1 MKTPFVLIPLYIYP
15 LERAW
20 EPLLEAARAHREV
33 HFVAII
39 NPDNGPGR
47 GRLPDGSYTAA
58 LSRLAEEPNISTLGY
73 VYCSYGQR
81 AVEAIQADMDIYR
94 GWCRQGQLAVGGV
107 FFDET
112 PSDPAY
118 VEYMATLA
126 HYAKETWRRDM
137 GDGEGHGG
145 REATV
150 VYNPGVV
157 VGPGF
162 FFRGADYVVV
172 FEASEDQWNRLRK
185 LGQDLRRMDDRTR
198 PKAVA
203 IIHSSRGGSSGSGAR
218 KVLKQTRSLGLTG
231 VYVTDQQEGGYTR
244 WPAAW
249 MKFAKAVSQC

>member
-1 MKTPFVLIPLYIYP
+1 MSKPFVLVPLYIYP

-20 EPLLEAARAHREV
+20 EPLLEAARTHREV
-33 HFVAII
+33 QFVAVI
-39 NPDNGPGR
+39 NPNNGPGQD
-47 GRLPDGSYTAA
+47 RLPDGSYTAA
-58 LSRLAEEPNISTLGY
+58 LGRLAEEPNISTLGY
-73 VYCSYGQR
+73 VHCSYGQR
-81 AVEAIQADMDIYR
+81 AVEAIQADMDVYR
-94 GWCRQGQLAVGGV
+94 GWWHLGRLAVGGV

-112 PSDPAY
+112 PSDPAH

-126 HYAKETWRRDM
+126 GHAKETWAHD
-137 GDGEGHGG
+137 G

-185 LGQDLRRMDDRTR
+185 LGQDLRRMDHRTR
-198 PKAVA
+198 LKAVA
-203 IIHSSRGGSSGSGAR
+203 IIHSSRGGSSGSVAR
-218 KVLKQTRSLGLTG
+218 KMLKQTRSLGLTG

-249 MKFAKAVSQC
+249 MKFTEAVARS